1 MGRTDRGVNRPGR
14 TRTLR
19 HDGDG
24 MAWELAYAMPSPR
37 VAPYVRELCGFWEM
51 TSVPMLRREFPESQ
65 FVMVI
70 EFGPPLAVYGPY
82 NNMERARHS
91 TGFIAGMHDCFA
103 VTESAGSMRGL
114 RVNFTPLGARLF
126 LGLPLYELFR
136 RVVSIDDILGAEGP
150 RLASQLYDLNDWE
163 ARFALVERVIE
174 SRIAAAKPLSR
185 GVAWAWQQ
193 LETTQ
198 GRVEIGALAA
208 KLEWSRKHLIAQF
221 HDQIGVPPKLA
232 GRILRF
238 EQAIGRLQADTV
250 TSLAELALDCG
261 YYDQAHLARD
271 LKDFT
276 GLSPRELAKRR
287 LPDGAGFGF

>member
-1 MGRTDRGVNRPGR
+1 MSRRGR

-19 HDGDG
+19 HEADG
-24 MAWELAYAMPSPR
+24 MAWELAYTAPGPA
-37 VAPYVRELCGFWEM
+37 VAPYVRELCGFWET

-82 NNMERARHS
+82 NDMERARHS

-103 VTESAGSMRGL
+103 VTESTGSMRGL
-114 RVNFTPLGARLF
+114 QVNFTPLGARLF
-126 LGLPLYELFR
+126 LGLPLHELFR
-136 RVVSIDDILGAEGP
+136 RVISIDDILGAEGP
-150 RLASQLYDLNDWE
+150 RLAAQLHDLNDWD
-163 ARFALVERVIE
+163 ARFALVEQVIE
-174 SRIAAAKPLSR
+174 ARIALARPLSR
-185 GVAWAWQQ
+185 GVVWAWRQ
-193 LETTQ
+193 LEATQ
-198 GRVEIGALAA
+198 GMVDIGTLANE
-208 KLEWSRKHLIAQF
+208 LEWSHKHLIAQF

-238 EQAIGRLQADTV
+238 EQAIDRLQADTV
-250 TSLAELALDCG
+250 TSFAELALDCG

-271 LKDFT
+271 LREFT

-287 LPDGAGFGF
+287 LPDGACFGF

>member
-1 MGRTDRGVNRPGR
+1 MGQADRGVNRPGR

-82 NNMERARHS
+82 NNMEPARHS
-91 TGFIAGMHDCFA
+91 TGFIAGMHYCFA
-103 VTESAGSMRGL
+103 VTESVGSMRGL
-114 RVNFTPLGARLF
+114 QVNFTPLGARLF
-126 LGLPLYELFR
+126 LGLPLHELFR

-150 RLASQLYDLNDWE
+150 RLASQLHDLNDWE

-174 SRIAAAKPLSR
+174 ARIAAAKPLSR
-185 GVAWAWQQ
+185 GVVWAWQQ

-198 GRVEIGALAA
+198 GRVEIGALAT

-238 EQAIGRLQADTV
+238 EQAIGRLQAGTV

-271 LKDFT
+271 LKDIT
-276 GLSPRELAKRR
+276 GLSPRELSKRR

>member
-1 MGRTDRGVNRPGR
+1 MSPRAPSRV
-14 TRTLR
+14 LR

-24 MAWELAYAMPSPR
+24 MAWELAYGTPR
-37 VAPYVRELCGFWEM
+37 PQVAPYIRELCGFWEI

-70 EFGPPLAVYGPY
+70 EFGPPLTVYGPY

-103 VTESAGSMRGL
+103 VTESVGSMRGL
-114 RVNFTPLGARLF
+114 QVNFTPLGARLF
-126 LGLPLYELFR
+126 FGLPLHELFR
-136 RVVSIDDILGAEGP
+136 RVISVDDILGAEGP
-150 RLASQLYDLNDWE
+150 RLASQLYDLNDWD
-163 ARFALVERVIE
+163 ARFTLVEQVIAR
-174 SRIAAAKPLSR
+174 RITDAKPLSP
-185 GVAWAWQQ
+185 GVVWAWNQ
-193 LETTQ
+193 LAAKQ
-198 GRVEIGALAA
+198 GRVDIGALAA

-221 HDQIGVPPKLA
+221 HDQVGVAPKLA

-238 EQAIGRLQADTV
+238 EQAVDRLQADTV
-250 TSLAELALDCG
+250 TSFAELALDCG

-271 LKDFT
+271 LKEFT

>member
-1 MGRTDRGVNRPGR
+1 MSPRPPSR
-14 TRTLR
+14 VLR

-24 MAWELAYAMPSPR
+24 MAWELAYGTPGAG
-37 VAPYVRELCGFWEM
+37 VAPYIRELCGFWEI

-103 VTESAGSMRGL
+103 VTESVGSMRGL
-114 RVNFTPLGARLF
+114 QVNFTPLGARLF
-126 LGLPLYELFR
+126 LGLPLHELFR
-136 RVVSIDDILGAEGP
+136 RVISVDDILGAEGP
-150 RLASQLYDLNDWE
+150 RLAAQLYDLNDWD
-163 ARFALVERVIE
+163 ARFTLVEQVVAR
-174 SRIAAAKPLSR
+174 RIADARPLSP
-185 GVAWAWQQ
+185 GVVWAWNQ
-193 LETTQ
+193 LAATQ
-198 GRVEIGALAA
+198 GRVDIGALAA

-221 HDQIGVPPKLA
+221 HDQVGVAPKLA

-238 EQAIGRLQADTV
+238 EQAVGRLQADTV
-250 TSLAELALDCG
+250 TSFAELALDCG

-271 LKDFT
+271 LKEFT

>member
-1 MGRTDRGVNRPGR
+1 MSPRAPSRV
-14 TRTLR
+14 LR

-24 MAWELAYAMPSPR
+24 MAWELAYGTPR
-37 VAPYVRELCGFWEM
+37 PQVAPYIRELCGFWEI

-103 VTESAGSMRGL
+103 VTESVGSMRGL
-114 RVNFTPLGARLF
+114 QVNFTPLGARLF
-126 LGLPLYELFR
+126 FGLPLHELFR
-136 RVVSIDDILGAEGP
+136 RVISVDDILGAEGP
-150 RLASQLYDLNDWE
+150 RLASQLYDLNDWD
-163 ARFALVERVIE
+163 ARFTLVEQVIAR
-174 SRIAAAKPLSR
+174 RITDAKPLSP
-185 GVAWAWQQ
+185 GVVWAWNQ
-193 LETTQ
+193 LAAKQ
-198 GRVEIGALAA
+198 GRVDIGALAA

-221 HDQIGVPPKLA
+221 HDQVGVAPKLA

-238 EQAIGRLQADTV
+238 EQAVDRLQADTV
-250 TSLAELALDCG
+250 TSFAELALDCG

-271 LKDFT
+271 LKEFT